1 MMFLLFIAIA
11 FNLEAKKRHVY
22 TSVAIVI
29 DENIYGAVKE
39 AVAAYSSSIREND
52 GKGTYIIVAP
62 QEASPEFIRDS
73 LKILYTNHGLEGA
86 VLVGDIP
93 IPMIRRA
100 HYLTTAFKMDPKNPW
115 KASSV
120 PSDRFYDDFDLS
132 FDFLKQDEKNKALYY
147 YDLSY
152 PGVRR
157 VECDIYSARVKPS
170 KVDTEHTFS
179 QLISEFLLR
188 AASAKGKKER
198 LDRAFHFGGH
208 GNSSES
214 FNARID
220 ENRAMYEQFAF
231 YGPDEKVSYI
241 NFDEDKYV
249 KSRFSS
255 ILADK
260 GLDYAHIHTHGSVK
274 AQYLSKEPYTFTTSG
289 HIDFAK
295 AALRSKMRKASDAA
309 AAKEEIL
316 RGYGVTE
323 TWVAGWDD
331 PEIIKA
337 DSLER
342 AMVDLTLPDMDG
354 YRSGVKVLILD
365 ACFNGAF
372 IHDDYVAAR
381 YAFGP
386 GSSTMAVFGNSV
398 NIIQDHWK
406 NELAGLLGYGV
417 CVGNWAKMN
426 MTLESHIFGDPT
438 YAFSS
443 RDERCSNFDLMVS
456 RGGYAWKKKEEAGL
470 SSDVYSYLLKKRY
483 ENDMSSD
490 AEILDVLK
498 NDKRMN
504 VRMEAFMSI
513 MRKGVSD
520 EIFVK
525 AVETGLNDP
534 YEMLRRMASSF
545 AEKAGHSSLIKVCVE
560 RYLNPEET
568 ARIRYHLSEAM
579 ALYPAKDILPV
590 VDSVYSSRF
599 RRWPDNKAY
608 EALVQKILTSWKTSE
623 EAHASLDDV
632 SVAVKE
638 RRFIIRMQRNKC
650 RPGAVE
656 PMLRLIANEQDE
668 ALLRAE
674 AAEALGWYVYS
685 CRRQYILETCSSL
698 LKKVDEPEIRKELER
713 TVFRLKRG

>member
-1 MMFLLFIAIA
+1 MLSLSFVSSLP
-11 FNLEAKKRHVY
+11 AKTKQA
-22 TSVAIVI
+22 TPSVAIVI
-29 DENIYGAVKE
+29 DENTYGTVKE

-52 GKGTYIIVAP
+52 GKGTYIIVAH

-100 HYLTTAFKMDPKNPW
+100 HHLTTAFKMDPKNPW

-152 PGVRR
+152 PGARR

-170 KVDTEHTFS
+170 KVDPEHTFS

-309 AAKEEIL
+309 VAKEEIL

-331 PEIIKA
+331 PEIMKA

-438 YAFSS
+438 YSFES
-443 RDERCSNFDLMVS
+443 RDRNTGNLDFIVS
-456 RGGYAWKKKEEAGL
+456 KGLYTWKNKYKNVLPADIYAYIL
-470 SSDVYSYLLKKRY
+470 RKRY

-545 AEKAGHSSLIKVCVE
+545 AEKAGHSSLLRVCVE

-579 ALYPAKDILPV
+579 ALYPSEDVIALM
-590 VDSVYSSRF
+590 DSVYSSRSGL
-599 RRWPDNKAY
+599 WPEKKAY
-608 EALVQKILTSWKTSE
+608 EIRVKKTTEGWKSSQK
-623 EAHASLDDV
+623 AFASLDDIGV
-632 SVAVKE
+632 PVKD

-650 RPGAVE
+650 NPAAVE
-656 PMLRLIANEQDE
+656 PMLRLIANEKDE